1 MAKRFKLFG
10 MGLGTIVLAAGA
22 GYVLYKYVLNKGA
35 EPQEVVHT
43 REQLLRKANLEPAGA
58 G

>member
-22 GYVLYKYVLNKGA
+22 GYVLYKYVLNKGVA
-35 EPQEVVHT
+35 EQERVYT

>member
-1 MAKRFKLFG
+1 
-10 MGLGTIVLAAGA
+10 MGLGTIVLAGVG
-22 GYVLYKYVLNKGA
+22 GYVIWKYVMSA
-35 EPQEVVHT
+35 PAQEAAKT